1 MMKNLHE
8 LKLNDASYGNQS
20 NKFRKKLKNFTF
32 FSLTIMLMFFS
43 LASSAS
49 HIRYLN
55 LTWRPVSGRT
65 VEFKFS
71 YAQAGT
77 ASIGQQLN
85 FGINTGAGSV
95 TIPTRVTSNN
105 TAENYFYAEGTALYT
120 YPANGNYTAS
130 FSSCCRI
137 FGMVN
142 NSSGSVY
149 VGTIVNVG
157 TGNSSPIAT
166 LPPVVNVSRGVSAT
180 FTLPAN
186 DPDGDVLSYRLAIP
200 SEMGGGTQPAGL
212 SVNSSTGLVTFN
224 TTNASINQLYSAVII
239 VGDGKTSISV
249 DFIIKVTQQ
258 SIPPVFDYLVTPA
271 SGTVFQV
278 SPGQA
283 VNFNLRATDSDIG
296 DNVSLSGV
304 GIPLGAVTS
313 PSLPRSGNPVQS
325 SFSWTPSNSNLGTNV
340 INFIAQDNQGV
351 QTTTSVTIQV
361 SLKPIFNSP
370 PTPAGNS
377 TTFVT
382 AGNAINLTI
391 QASDPDPNDRVQ
403 IVAATLPG
411 GASLGSSL
419 PTALG
424 NPTSTS
430 LSWTPAVSQWGLNS
444 FNFTARDTYGDQT
457 NHKFDYVVNTPPVIT
472 SVAPSTNLVAGQLFT
487 YNIVAADSDLPFGDE
502 LEFTSTQL
510 PSWLSLTDNGDG
522 TATLTGTPTIADA
535 GSFSLNILAENTYHH
550 DGGVN
555 QQTLNFVVV
564 PCNTT
569 LASVVTDVAC
579 PGYSNGAISL
589 TVNGGTAPFTFAWSN
604 GADTKDLSN
613 LAAGNYSVTVT
624 DANNCTE
631 SLIVTVQTTP
641 DVTAPVVPVLADVN
655 GQCSA
660 TVTVPS
666 TTDNCAGVIVGT
678 TTDALTYSSQGTYV
692 VTWSF
697 NDGNGNLSTAT
708 QNVIVKDVTSPV
720 VPVLADVNGQC
731 SATVTVP
738 STTDNCAGVIVG
750 TTTDAL
756 SYSSQ
761 GTYVVTWSFNDGNG
775 NLSTATQNV
784 IVKDVTAPVVPV
796 LADVNGQCSATVT
809 VPSTTDN
816 CAGVIVGTT
825 TDALSYSSQGTYVV
839 TWSFNDGNGNISTA
853 TQNVIVKD
861 NTAPVVITQNLTI
874 PLVNG
879 TATITAAQINNGSS
893 DNCGVASIS
902 IDKTSFN
909 CSTIGNHTVTLT
921 VTDVNGNVASQTANV
936 TVVGELTSSSIASVP
951 TNGTYTGGV
960 STNLYLGYG
969 AQSTT
974 LQVSNL
980 VIGGNGVAPRSY
992 TYTWSGSAASQL
1004 SSTTSGSPVFTP
1016 TDAGYYTFNVIVT
1029 NKYGCTSATT
1039 ISICVKDIREVD
1051 KKGKFT
1057 GKVFICH
1064 APPGNPSNSNTLSI
1078 SVNAVAAHL
1087 SQHSDDRLGSCS
1099 DAPCAAPSNLTMST
1113 NATNGS
1119 ISAPTK
1125 VDATEFIMNKVEM
1138 VAYPNPFTQ
1147 QTTVRF
1153 TLPYQEDNATLD
1165 IYDLKGVKIQ
1175 TLFKGNANAQTT
1187 YEVQFNGQ
1195 NLSAGTYFFRLSTA
1209 KEVKNFKVVMSTN

>member
-1 MMKNLHE
+1 MKNLQD
-8 LKLNDASYGNQS
+8 LKLNDASYGVHQF
-20 NKFRKKLKNFTF
+20 KFRKKLKKFTF
-32 FSLTIMLMFFS
+32 FSLTVMLMFFS

-77 ASIGQQLN
+77 ASVGQQLN

-120 YPANGNYTAS
+120 YPANGNYTAA
-130 FSSCCRI
+130 FSTCCRI

-149 VGTIVNVG
+149 VGTTVNVG

-166 LPPVVNVSRGVSAT
+166 LPPVVNVSRGVLAT

-186 DPDGDVLSYRLAIP
+186 DPDGDALSYRLATP
-200 SEMGGGTQPAGL
+200 SEMGGGSQPAGL

-224 TTNASINQLYSAVII
+224 TTNASIGQLYSAAII
-239 VGDGKTSISV
+239 VGDGKTSITV
-249 DFIIKVTQQ
+249 DFIIKITQQ

-283 VNFNLRATDSDIG
+283 VNFNLKATDSDAG
-296 DNVSLSGV
+296 DNVQLSGV

-382 AGNAINLTI
+382 AGNVINLTI
-391 QASDPDPNDRVQ
+391 QASDPDPNDNVQ
-403 IVAATLPG
+403 IVAATLPS
-411 GASLGSSL
+411 GASLASAL

-430 LSWTPAVSQWGLNS
+430 LSWTPAFSQWGLNT

-472 SVAPSTNLVAGQLFT
+472 SVVPSTNLVAGQLFT
-487 YNIVAADSDLPFGDE
+487 YNITAADLDLPFGDE
-502 LEFTSTQL
+502 LEFVSTQL
-510 PSWLSLTDNGDG
+510 PTWLSLTDNGDG
-522 TATLTGTPTIADA
+522 TATLTGTPSIADA
-535 GSFSLNILAENTYHH
+535 GNFSLNILAEDVYHH
-550 DGGVN
+550 DGGVD

-569 LASVVTDVAC
+569 LSSVVTDVAC

-604 GADTKDLSN
+604 GADTKDISG
-613 LAAGNYSVTVT
+613 LAAGNYSVIVT

-631 SLIVTVQTTP
+631 SLTVTVQTTP

-692 VTWSF
+692 ITWSF
-697 NDGNGNLSTAT
+697 D
-708 QNVIVKDVTSPV
+708 
-720 VPVLADVNGQC
+720 
-731 SATVTVP
+731 
-738 STTDNCAGVIVG
+738 
-750 TTTDAL
+750 
-756 SYSSQ
+756 
-761 GTYVVTWSFNDGNG
+761 
-775 NLSTATQNV
+775 
-784 IVKDVTAPVVPV
+784 
-796 LADVNGQCSATVT
+796 
-809 VPSTTDN
+809 
-816 CAGVIVGTT
+816 
-825 TDALSYSSQGTYVV
+825 
-839 TWSFNDGNGNISTA
+839 DGNGNISTA

-861 NTAPVVITQNLTI
+861 DTAPTVITQNLTV

-893 DNCGVASIS
+893 DNCGIASIS
-902 IDKTSFN
+902 IDKTS
-909 CSTIGNHTVTLT
+909 
-921 VTDVNGNVASQTANV
+921 
-936 TVVGELTSSSIASVP
+936 
-951 TNGTYTGGV
+951 
-960 STNLYLGYG
+960 
-969 AQSTT
+969 
-974 LQVSNL
+974 
-980 VIGGNGVAPRSY
+980 
-992 TYTWSGSAASQL
+992 
-1004 SSTTSGSPVFTP
+1004 
-1016 TDAGYYTFNVIVT
+1016 
-1029 NKYGCTSATT
+1029 
-1039 ISICVKDIREVD
+1039 
-1051 KKGKFT
+1051 
-1057 GKVFICH
+1057 
-1064 APPGNPSNSNTLSI
+1064 
-1078 SVNAVAAHL
+1078 
-1087 SQHSDDRLGSCS
+1087 
-1099 DAPCAAPSNLTMST
+1099 
-1113 NATNGS
+1113 
-1119 ISAPTK
+1119 
-1125 VDATEFIMNKVEM
+1125 
-1138 VAYPNPFTQ
+1138 
-1147 QTTVRF
+1147 
-1153 TLPYQEDNATLD
+1153 
-1165 IYDLKGVKIQ
+1165 
-1175 TLFKGNANAQTT
+1175 
-1187 YEVQFNGQ
+1187 
-1195 NLSAGTYFFRLSTA
+1195 
-1209 KEVKNFKVVMSTN
+1209 